1 MNTLRITAIAM
12 LTCLPL
18 LACGKKD
25 PPPTTDAGAEPTTMI
40 GKAVKE
46 ATDEARKDLA
56 TENIDL
62 SATGH
67 PDAEITPAGDL
78 LIAGKAVAVNAEQ
91 RALLLEYR
99 RHVMLIAEA
108 GIGIGLEGADLAGKA
123 VTEALKGIFTGKPDQ
138 VEQKIEAE
146 AEGIKQSVQILCD
159 RLPALKAT
167 QDKLAASLPEFK
179 PYAEM
184 DQHDIDECMSEN
196 GNGDGE
202 VRREAVREEIR
213 EGIREGIRETVRGTV
228 RAATDDGNGV
238 SSDAA
243 AEAEAAS
250 AQPAK

>member
-40 GKAVKE
+40 GKVVKE
-46 ATDEARKDLA
+46 ATDEARKELP

-67 PDAEITPAGDL
+67 PDAKITPAGDL
-78 LIAGKAVAVNAEQ
+78 LIAGKAVAVSPEQ

-99 RHVMLIAEA
+99 KHRNLVAEA

-123 VTEALKGIFTGKPDQ
+123 VSEALKSVFTGKSDQ

-146 AEGIKQSVQILCD
+146 AEGIKQSVQKLCD
-159 RLPALKAT
+159 RLPALKAA
-167 QDKLAASLPEFK
+167 QDKLAASLPEFR

-184 DQHDIDECMSEN
+184 DQKDIDECLIEN
-196 GNGDGE
+196 GNGNNDAQ
-202 VRREAVREEIR
+202 REAIRGEIR
-213 EGIREGIRETVRGTV
+213 DGIRETIQGAVRG
-228 RAATDDGNGV
+228 AAHGSDGSMG
-238 SSDAA
+238 DAA